1 MQNLEI
7 LLLNDNKISKIY
19 QDALLN
25 MKNLKEL
32 RLTGNRYY
40 VHTVWVFYWHLVF
53 LIIFNIVL
61 LVKYYLYNNFL
72 VVSAS

>member
-40 VHTVWVFYWHLVF
+40 VHTVWVFY
-53 LIIFNIVL
+53 
-61 LVKYYLYNNFL
+61 
-72 VVSAS
+72 